1 MPLLNVKDLRLS
13 YNTDNGVLPAVAGIS
28 FSVEQGQTLGIV
40 GESGA
45 GKSSLA
51 LALMRILPRN
61 VATFTGVMELEGV
74 DIYKLSDED
83 YRRQIRWRKLSMVFQ
98 GAMDSHNPVIKVGRQ
113 VAEPLLLNPGV
124 SRKQADAA
132 ARRLLEMV
140 MLSPD
145 VANSYPHE
153 LSGGMKQRVM
163 IAMALILEPALII
176 LDEPTSALDVMI
188 QAQIMN
194 LLKRFKS
201 ELKLTS
207 LFITHDLALASDL
220 CDTIAVMYAG
230 QIVEQ
235 GSAEEILLDPR
246 HPYSQKLL
254 ASIPRLTDDVAPQF
268 IPGAPPEMTALP
280 AGCYFQP
287 RCHLALERCLAEPPP
302 VFRQDTGRVIKCWRY
317 GEINE

>member
-1 MPLLNVKDLRLS
+1 MLLLNVKDLRLS
-13 YNTDNGVLPAVAGIS
+13 YNTESGVLPAVAGVS

-61 VATFTGVMELEGV
+61 VAAFTGCMELEGV
-74 DIYKLSDED
+74 DIYKLSNED
-83 YRRQIRWRKLSMVFQ
+83 YRRQIRWRKISMVFQ
-98 GAMDSHNPVIKVGRQ
+98 GAMDSLNPVMKVGRQ
-113 VAEPLLLNPGV
+113 VAEPLLLNPGF
-124 SRKQADAA
+124 SRRQADAT

-163 IAMALILEPALII
+163 IAMALVLEPELII

-188 QAQIMN
+188 QAQILN

-220 CDTIAVMYAG
+220 CDAIAVMYAG

-254 ASIPRLTDDVAPQF
+254 ASIPRLTEDVAPQF

-280 AGCYFQP
+280 VGCYFQP

-302 VFRQDTGRVIKCWRY
+302 VFRQDTGHEIQCWLY
-317 GEINE
+317 GKHNE

>member
-98 GAMDSHNPVIKVGRQ
+98 GAMDSLNPVIKVGRQ

>member
-51 LALMRILPRN
+51 LALMRILPRT

-98 GAMDSHNPVIKVGRQ
+98 GAMDSLNPVMKVGRQ
-113 VAEPLLLNPGV
+113 VAEPLLVNPGV

>member
-1 MPLLNVKDLRLS
+1 MPLLDVKDLRLS
-13 YNTDNGVLPAVAGIS
+13 YNTDSGALPAVAGVS

-61 VATFTGVMELEGV
+61 VAAFTGCMELEGV

-98 GAMDSHNPVIKVGRQ
+98 GAMDSLNPVMKVGRQ

-124 SRKQADAA
+124 SRRQADAT

-163 IAMALILEPALII
+163 IAMALVLEPKLII

-201 ELKLTS
+201 KLKLTS

-246 HPYSQKLL
+246 HPYSQKLWP
-254 ASIPRLTDDVAPQF
+254 AS
-268 IPGAPPEMTALP
+268 PG
-280 AGCYFQP
+280 
-287 RCHLALERCLAEPPP
+287 
-302 VFRQDTGRVIKCWRY
+302 
-317 GEINE
+317 

>member
-13 YNTDNGVLPAVAGIS
+13 YNTDNGVLPAVAGVS

-98 GAMDSHNPVIKVGRQ
+98 GAMDSLNPVIKVGRQ

-302 VFRQDTGRVIKCWRY
+302 VFLQDTGRVIKCWRY

>member
-1 MPLLNVKDLRLS
+1 MPLLNVSDLRLS
-13 YNTDNGVLPAVAGIS
+13 YNTDSGVLPAVAGVS

-61 VATFTGVMELEGV
+61 VAAVSGVMELEGV
-74 DIYKLSDED
+74 DIHKLSDED

-98 GAMDSHNPVIKVGRQ
+98 GAMDSLNPVMKVGRQ

-124 SRKQADAA
+124 SRRQADTT

-163 IAMALILEPALII
+163 IAMALVLEPALII

-254 ASIPRLTDDVAPQF
+254 ASIPRLTEDVAPQF
-268 IPGAPPEMTALP
+268 IPGDPPEMTALP
-280 AGCYFQP
+280 DGCYFQP
-287 RCHLALERCLAEPPP
+287 RCHLVLERCQAGPPP
-302 VFRQDTGRVIKCWRY
+302 VFRQDTGREIRCWRY
-317 GEINE
+317 GEKNG